1 MNYIFQKDKI
11 IIKSIEEFKPKHI
24 IECGQIFCY
33 KKENDITYIVY
44 SADKMAKVKEYET
57 YVEIETDN
65 KDYFVNY
72 FDLNTNYTDLKNKF
86 IKDYPYLTKAI
97 NYGTGIRILKQ
108 DPFETIIGFIISAN
122 NNIKRIQ
129 KIMFAI
135 RQTFGKNMGEYYTFP
150 TAQELSKATEQDF
163 KNMGAGY
170 RAKYLV
176 EATKQ
181 LANADYESL
190 RKMPTDELNKYLLT
204 IMGVGQKVAD
214 CIMLFA
220 FSKGNVFPVDTWIEK
235 VYCSYFKE
243 EHNRVIIRKNLLNTF
258 GENSGYIQQYL
269 FYSQRENS

>member
-1 MNYIFQKDKI
+1 MNYTFQKDKI

-33 KKENDITYIVY
+33 KKEDDITYIVY

-65 KDYFVNY
+65 PDYFVNY

-135 RQTFGKNMGEYYTFP
+135 RQNFGKNMGEYYTFP

>member
-1 MNYIFQKDKI
+1 MNYTFQKDKI

-65 KDYFVNY
+65 PDYFVNY

-135 RQTFGKNMGEYYTFP
+135 RQNFGKNMGEYYTFP

-190 RKMPTDELNKYLLT
+190 RKMSTDELNKYLLA

>member
-1 MNYIFQKDKI
+1 MNYTFQKDKI

-65 KDYFVNY
+65 PDYFVNY

-135 RQTFGKNMGEYYTFP
+135 RQNFGKNMGEYYTFP

>member
-1 MNYIFQKDKI
+1 MNYTFQKDKI

-33 KKENDITYIVY
+33 KKEDDITYIVY

-129 KIMFAI
+129 KIMFSI
-135 RQTFGKNMGEYYTFP
+135 RQNFGKNMGEYYTFP

>member
-1 MNYIFQKDKI
+1 MNYTFQKDKI

-33 KKENDITYIVY
+33 KKEDDITYIVY

-65 KDYFVNY
+65 PDYFVNY

-135 RQTFGKNMGEYYTFP
+135 RQNFGKNMGEYYTFP

-204 IMGVGQKVAD
+204 IIGVGQKVAD

>member
-135 RQTFGKNMGEYYTFP
+135 RQNFGKNMGEYYTFP

-190 RKMPTDELNKYLLT
+190 RKMSTDELNKYLLT